1 MEKDS
6 ETKSPEVT
14 AETLGEETQI
24 TQENPDAQRAPQ
36 TKQEKNKNKKKRAQ
50 AKKQAT
56 AKSQNDDIERYYEG
70 YSPFEKEID
79 WCITNIK
86 MGLAR
91 QKPDGSQIA
100 KSLVVLDVLESETYP
115 DIKKKQ
121 QMKTTFGDYKS
132 LINSM
137 GYKDVV
143 LFHREI
149 EAQQKDDHDRNELLD
164 ELEALEL
171 AKRSENAPKIP
182 QE

>member
-6 ETKSPEVT
+6 ETKPAEVT

-24 TQENPDAQRAPQ
+24 TQEDPDAQRAPQ

-100 KSLVVLDVLESETYP
+100 KSLVV
-115 DIKKKQ
+115 
-121 QMKTTFGDYKS
+121 
-132 LINSM
+132 
-137 GYKDVV
+137 
-143 LFHREI
+143 
-149 EAQQKDDHDRNELLD
+149 
-164 ELEALEL
+164 
-171 AKRSENAPKIP
+171 
-182 QE
+182 